1 MRYITPRK
9 AALGLGAAKTGT
21 EDHWFLTVTAA
32 ALLLLTPLFMIV
44 VACAIGSSRA
54 DVLSHFG
61 RPFPAI
67 VTGLFIVVGMLHFI
81 RGTRVAIDD
90 YLQGTAR
97 KATII
102 ASVMFSWVVIALAL
116 YALARMGL
124 AAPVLV

>member
-9 AALGLGAAKTGT
+9 AALGLGSAKTGT
-21 EDHWFLTVTAA
+21 GDHWFLTVTAA
-32 ALLLLTPLFMIV
+32 ALLLLTPLFLIV

-54 DVLSHFG
+54 DVLAYFG

-67 VTGLFIVVGMLHFI
+67 ITGLFIVIGMLHFI
-81 RGTRVAIDD
+81 RGTRIMIDD
-90 YLQGTAR
+90 YLQGMAH
-97 KATII
+97 KAALI
-102 ASVMFSWVVIALAL
+102 ASVVFSWLVIALAI